1 MSAFNHVGQC
11 VTDLERSKKFY
22 VDGLGFKVTWE
33 ATEDGRTG
41 LMGLERGGMSLTIDA
56 PMSGHGRDA
65 CVSLEVVSADV
76 YYEEWR
82 KKVTIEKPPHNET
95 WGARTFGLS
104 DPSGNTIFVIGP
116 P

>member
-1 MSAFNHVGQC
+1 
-11 VTDLERSKKFY
+11 
-22 VDGLGFKVTWE
+22 
-33 ATEDGRTG
+33 
-41 LMGLERGGMSLTIDA
+41 
-56 PMSGHGRDA
+56 
-65 CVSLEVVSADV
+65 VVSADV